1 MSKQERILKNY
12 ENAKEIYAEY
22 GVDVDKALDEFF
34 NINISL
40 HCWQGDDVKGFEDLG
55 DVASQNVVTGSYP
68 GAARNGDELRSDIDK
83 AFSFSPMKH
92 KVNLHSIYAEKK
104 RPRNEV
110 TIDDFTNW
118 VDWAKEKGY
127 GLDFNASF
135 FTHPM
140 MDNGFSLASLKKEVR
155 DYWIEAGIGS
165 REISLAMG
173 KALGQKCYNNIWIPD
188 GLKDLPANRFRY
200 RELLID
206 SLDKIFAKKYTAED
220 KKYTADVLE
229 GKLFGI
235 GVETFTVGSHEFY
248 LGYAAKNG
256 VGVCL
261 DTGHFHPTE
270 SVADKIS
277 AYVPFVEDILLHVS
291 RGIRWDSDHAV
302 IQTDDLLALM
312 QELKRGN
319 LYNRVPIGLDFFD
332 ASINRIAA
340 WVIGLRATS
349 KAILTSLLEPTH
361 LIDKA
366 EQEGDF
372 TARLILTDE
381 FKNLPV
387 NAVWEYAL
395 AKKNLPISGQEVVAE
410 IKKYEK
416 EVLLNR

>member
-40 HCWQGDDVKGFEDLG
+40 HCWQGDDVKGFEDIG

-68 GAARNGDELRSDIDK
+68 GAARNGDELRGDIDK

-92 KVNLHSIYAEKK
+92 KVNLHSIYAENN

-110 TIDDFTNW
+110 TFDDFTNW

-361 LIDKA
+361 LIDEA